1 MCLAGIKINVMRKII
16 EKYSELPRDSFKWIL
31 VTFSFGYLPI
41 LLLQVVLTLLEILPV
56 DFNNQATYGFKGALI
71 IVLFSPF
78 IVISMSICVWLY
90 IFFGNLVLNFF
101 KRFL

>member
-1 MCLAGIKINVMRKII
+1 MRKII
-16 EKYSELPRDSFKWIL
+16 EKYSELPRDSFKWVLI
-31 VTFSFGYLPI
+31 TFSFGYLPI

-56 DFNNQATYGFKGALI
+56 DFNNQETYGLKGALV

-78 IVISMSICVWLY
+78 IVISLSICVWLY
-90 IFFGNLVLNFF
+90 IFFGNLVMNFL